1 MRVPES
7 WLRSFCSPE
16 WSSQETG
23 DRLTMAGLEVEEA
36 AQAAPPFSG
45 VVVAEVRSVAR
56 HPNADK
62 LSVCEVDAGEGAPR
76 TIVCGAPNVA
86 AGMRV
91 PCALPGAELPGGF
104 AIKPVKMRGVE
115 SLGMLCSARELGLS
129 EDHGGLLALPADA
142 PVGTDLRRYLDLD
155 ETVYTLKLTPNLAH
169 CMSVFGVARELS
181 ALSGAALKEP
191 VFEPV
196 PAAIGDR
203 LPVTISAPDLC
214 GRFSGR
220 IIRGVDPRAAT
231 PAWMKQRLER
241 AGQRSVSA
249 LVDISNYVMLEL
261 GRPTHV
267 FDLDRIHGGL
277 DVRWAR
283 PGETLKLLNGQTVE
297 LAADVGVIADQREPE
312 SLAGIM
318 GGDATAVSDDT
329 RNVYVEAAFWWPAA
343 IAGRARRYNFSTD
356 AAARFERG
364 VDGSTTAEHLEYVT
378 RLILEVCGG
387 QAGPVDDQISALPA
401 REPVALRLA
410 RARKVSGIDLSDDEI
425 IAALERLRLPVRRD
439 GDSVVV
445 TPPPFRF
452 DLQIEEDLIEEV
464 LRVWGYERLPLRPP
478 KASAPMRPAPEGRR
492 SPVALKRAVADR
504 DYQEAIQYSFVES
517 ALDKRLSGVDAIRLL
532 NPIAAQ
538 MDVMRTTL
546 WGGLM
551 ETLRANLNRKASRVR
566 LFELGRVFLA
576 DAQVAAG
583 PQQVQGVAQPL
594 RLALLAFGPSLDEQW
609 GAPARRVD
617 FFDVKGDL
625 EVLAGAGLSVRADT
639 HPALHPGRCARLLI
653 DGEPVG
659 WLGELH
665 PAVQQAFELPQ
676 APVLAELDVEP
687 LLRRPVPVYSEPS
700 KFPPVIRDLALLVD
714 AGLAAGT
721 VQAEIARAVAEKP
734 AARVVKNVKL
744 FDEYRGK
751 GLENKEK
758 SLAFRLWMQDTERTL
773 SEAE

>member
-1 MRVPES
+1 M
-7 WLRSFCSPE
+7 
-16 WSSQETG
+16 
-23 DRLTMAGLEVEEA
+23 D
-36 AQAAPPFSG
+36 
-45 VVVAEVRSVAR
+45 
-56 HPNADK
+56 
-62 LSVCEVDAGEGAPR
+62 
-76 TIVCGAPNVA
+76 
-86 AGMRV
+86 
-91 PCALPGAELPGGF
+91 
-104 AIKPVKMRGVE
+104 
-115 SLGMLCSARELGLS
+115 
-129 EDHGGLLALPADA
+129 
-142 PVGTDLRRYLDLD
+142 
-155 ETVYTLKLTPNLAH
+155 
-169 CMSVFGVARELS
+169 
-181 ALSGAALKEP
+181 
-191 VFEPV
+191 
-196 PAAIGDR
+196 
-203 LPVTISAPDLC
+203 
-214 GRFSGR
+214 
-220 IIRGVDPRAAT
+220 
-231 PAWMKQRLER
+231 
-241 AGQRSVSA
+241 
-249 LVDISNYVMLEL
+249 
-261 GRPTHV
+261 
-267 FDLDRIHGGL
+267 
-277 DVRWAR
+277 
-283 PGETLKLLNGQTVE
+283 
-297 LAADVGVIADQREPE
+297 
-312 SLAGIM
+312 
-318 GGDATAVSDDT
+318 
-329 RNVYVEAAFWWPAA
+329 AAFWGPAA
-343 IAGRARRYNFSTD
+343 IAGRARRYNFRTD

-773 SEAE
+773 SEAEAAQAVEAIVAHLAQTIQARLRSGA